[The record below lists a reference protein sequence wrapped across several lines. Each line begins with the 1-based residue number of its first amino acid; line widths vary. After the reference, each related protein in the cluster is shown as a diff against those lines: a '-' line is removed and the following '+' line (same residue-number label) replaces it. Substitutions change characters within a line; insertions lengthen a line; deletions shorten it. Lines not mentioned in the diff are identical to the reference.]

1 MRKFSIILSHVVIE
15 HPWFLWWVRD
25 GEVLRLFSHLT
36 GVSEMKN
43 EIMPVYQ
50 PTFSY
55 QSTDEA
61 TYFEI
66 HFTRWQSLILYYDDF
81 GPDLRWFDLRDV

>member
-1 MRKFSIILSHVVIE
+1 MRNFTIILPHEVIE
-15 HPWFLWWVRD
+15 QPRFVWWVRD
-25 GEVLRLFSHLT
+25 GEVLRLFSRLI
-36 GVSEMKN
+36 GVSTMNN

-55 QSTDEA
+55 QSTDEG

-66 HFTRWQSLILYYDDF
+66 HLTRWQSLILYYNDF